1 MEKNKLDDIY
11 SLLDEVTSEKEEE
24 TATTRKSNPHP
35 DLASIGRT
43 INEGRTVRKP
53 ALPKIDEFTNR
64 LDCFEK
70 MLNGVD
76 FGTRNSTTYVE
87 GYREALDKYL
97 NEAQDNPK
105 NLFIVEGKVSAEIT
119 DYSRVNKSSLYSK
132 GYYDGLTYV
141 YKALKSSKVQTA
153 AKIYK
158 ILKREIG

>member
-1 MEKNKLDDIY
+1 MNLE
-11 SLLDEVTSEKEEE
+11 
-24 TATTRKSNPHP
+24 R
-35 DLASIGRT
+35 
-43 INEGRTVRKP
+43 
-53 ALPKIDEFTNR
+53 F
-64 LDCFEK
+64 
-70 MLNGVD
+70 LNAQK
-76 FGTRNSTTYVE
+76 TTYE
-87 GYREALDKYL
+87 QALAEIKAGKKTSHWIWWIFPQMKGLGFSYNSNYYGIDDL